1 MAHWRQDVSQ
11 TGAPMGKSFKR
22 LVFRAVRLAG
32 PLRVDEANDY
42 V

>member
-1 MAHWRQDVSQ
+1 MAHRRQAVSHP
-11 TGAPMGKSFKR
+11 GAPMGKSLRR

-32 PLRVDEANDY
+32 PLCGDEANDY